1 MSDRD
6 KEVDQ
11 NNYILHTWR
20 INCRFAVS
28 LEYQRSFM
36 QEGVRSA
43 ISLWLVLLC
52 FSCLNGQSSLYNNII
67 DLRSDVK
74 VLWQKS
80 NSDIPSNFV
89 ALPILTST
97 RKKNIV
103 LPFVSTQ
110 AGQYEAEILLGD
122 GAEVYLVLSD
132 LELKD
137 GESLKVYSS
146 ENLWSPEIYTSSD
159 NKESRQMMMGPYI
172 GDVSLSILAAEKPK
186 VTLNQVYANPIN
198 VGHMSLGF
206 DASFDCHLNINCE
219 EGAGLSDVKRS
230 VMRIRMVA
238 EEGVAL
244 CTGTLMNNTSGD
256 RTPYVLTAFHCL
268 VPPDATITPLF
279 DLFWFD
285 FNYESFSCANP
296 EEEPFPFQIQG
307 AELLAEW
314 EDTDMMLLRI
324 TDDIPLE
331 ANVFYAGWD
340 RRLDYEPDTT
350 YLIHH
355 PVGDIKKVTIDVDTA
370 LIHDRRIGWNNGS
383 NSPEFSHYINDFDDT
398 TYEPGSSGAPIFDD
412 NGSVL
417 GQLHGGPLSDEFCSI
432 GIGYSGRLSVSWD
445 TGNSQEDRL
454 RDWLDPINEGVMS
467 MGGLDQ
473 IQIDVVSFTGSV
485 LTADGLSIPD
495 VRVSLTGD
503 MIASFLTGS
512 DGRFVFENLD
522 PNGTYS
528 IELDKNTIPS
538 NGLSATDLVILRN
551 HIVGRQELTNEFALL
566 SGDVNGD
573 GRISSVDLV
582 QIRNQIIGRQ
592 ERFPNRPSW
601 DFEPSNFQVDMN
613 SALSGEIKLDIIG
626 YKIGDVNYSAN
637 PKR

>member
-1 MSDRD
+1 MRKGVCVS
-6 KEVDQ
+6 
-11 NNYILHTWR
+11 IL
-20 INCRFAVS
+20 
-28 LEYQRSFM
+28 
-36 QEGVRSA
+36 
-43 ISLWLVLLC
+43 LWILLLYMG
-52 FSCLNGQSSLYNNII
+52 SLNGQSSLINNSI
-67 DLRSDVK
+67 DLRSDVRS
-74 VLWQKS
+74 LWQKS
-80 NSDIPSNFV
+80 NSSIPSNFI
-89 ALPILTST
+89 ALPILDT
-97 RKKNIV
+97 KKGDIN
-103 LPFVSTQ
+103 LPLLGSQDDGYKADV
-110 AGQYEAEILLGD
+110 ILGD
-122 GAEVYLVLSD
+122 GAEVYLVLNQLKLKPGETLVVSSD
-132 LELKD
+132 Q
-137 GESLKVYSS
+137 
-146 ENLWSPEIYTSSD
+146 NLWQHEVYTHAD
-159 NKESRQMMMGPYI
+159 NKKSGQMMVGPYI
-172 GDVSLSILAAEKPK
+172 GDVTLSFFSIQKPQ
-186 VTLNQVYANPIN
+186 VTLQQVYANPIN
-198 VGHMSLGF
+198 VGHMALGF
-206 DASFDCHLNINCE
+206 DASFECHLNINCE
-219 EGAGLSDVKRS
+219 EGAELSDVKRS

-324 TDDIPLE
+324 TQDIPLE

-355 PVGDIKKVTIDVDTA
+355 PVGDIKKVSLDVDKA

-383 NSPEFSHYINDFDDT
+383 NSPEFSHYINDFDAT
-398 TYEPGSSGAPIFDD
+398 TYEPGSSGAAIFDSE
-412 NGSVL
+412 GSVL

-445 TGNSQEDRL
+445 TGVDEGDRL

-473 IQIDVVSFTGSV
+473 KQIDVVSFTGAV

-528 IELDKNTIPS
+528 IQLDKNTIPS

-551 HIVGRQELTNEFALL
+551 HIVGRQILDNEFALL
-566 SGDVNGD
+566 SADVSGD

-582 QIRNQIIGRQ
+582 QIRNLIIGRQ
-592 ERFPNRPSW
+592 DRFPNRPSW
-601 DFEPSNFQVDMN
+601 DFKPDNFQVDMN
-613 SALSGEIKLDIIG
+613 AALSGAIELDIIG

>member
-1 MSDRD
+1 MRKGVCS
-6 KEVDQ
+6 
-11 NNYILHTWR
+11 L
-20 INCRFAVS
+20 FAVS
-28 LEYQRSFM
+28 
-36 QEGVRSA
+36 
-43 ISLWLVLLC
+43 ILLLG
-52 FSCLNGQSSLYNNII
+52 FTHLYGQQAQLDNIL
-67 DLRSDVK
+67 DLTQDVK
-74 VLWQKS
+74 GLWHKS
-80 NSDIPSNFV
+80 DRDIPSNFV
-89 ALPILTST
+89 ALPILEPSS
-97 RKKNIV
+97 KNHVV
-103 LPFVSTQ
+103 LPLKETEQDIYQ
-110 AGQYEAEILLGD
+110 AELILGT
-122 GAEVYLVLSD
+122 GAEAYVVLKSFYLEPGTTLQV
-132 LELKD
+132 
-137 GESLKVYSS
+137 SS
-146 ENLWSPEIYTSSD
+146 PQSLWSPEVYTNAD
-159 NKESRQMMMGPYI
+159 NRDSRQIMLGPYI
-172 GDVSLSILAAEKPK
+172 GDVSISMFSHEQPKLILQ
-186 VTLNQVYANPIN
+186 QVYANPIN
-198 VGHMSLGF
+198 VGHMALGF

-219 EGAGLSDVKRS
+219 EGAQLDDVKRS

-268 VPPDATITPLF
+268 VPPGDTITPLF

-324 TDDIPLE
+324 KEDIPVE

-355 PVGDIKKVTIDVDTA
+355 PVGDIKKVSLDLDKA
-370 LIHDRRIGWNNGS
+370 LIHDKRIGWNNGS
-383 NSPEFSHYINDFDDT
+383 NSPELSHYINDFDNT
-398 TYEPGSSGAPIFDD
+398 TYEPGSSGAAIFDN

-432 GIGYSGRLSVSWD
+432 GIGYSGRLSVSWT
-445 TGNSQEDRL
+445 TGNSKEDRL
-454 RDWLDPINEGVMS
+454 SDWLDPINEGVMS
-467 MGGLDQ
+467 MGGLNQ
-473 IQIDVVSFTGSV
+473 KQVDVVSFTGV
-485 LTADGLSIPD
+485 VRTADGLSIPD

-522 PNGTYS
+522 PKGTYS
-528 IELDKNTIPS
+528 IQLDKNTIPS

-551 HIVGRQELTNEFALL
+551 HIVGRQKLSNEFTLL
-566 SGDVNGD
+566 SGDVSGD
-573 GRISSVDLV
+573 GGISSVDLV
-582 QIRNQIIGRQ
+582 QIRNLIIGRQ
-592 ERFPNRPSW
+592 DRFPNRPSW
-601 DFEPSNFQVDMN
+601 DFQPDGFQVDIN
-613 SALSGEIKLDIIG
+613 AAVRGEISLDIVG